1 MLYSNFRIPIEP
13 RRTPDGDFSGA
24 IMGKFESG
32 SRRFYLEASR
42 NKVGRFIKGDRPD
55 LSLSVDQSDPSQ
67 HRWKVIKSRRQ
78 TNHLILSSRRPD
90 GQDYGTGVIMAPA
103 GQAIHLLDYAASGR
117 LTHANWQIALL
128 EASPGDVFSICI
140 HAHDGYARYHYIVG
154 DREVIE
160 PSTEEFVDVYEQQI
174 EKLKHIQRRHN
185 VADLKGEWINIFA
198 PNLKGTVLF

>member
-42 NKVGRFIKGDRPD
+42 NKVGRFIKGNRPD

-78 TNHLILSSRRPD
+78 TSHLILSSSRPD
-90 GQDYGTGVIMAPA
+90 GRDYGTGVILAPA
-103 GQAIHLLDYAASGR
+103 GQTVNLLDHATSGR
-117 LTHANWQIALL
+117 LTHADWQVALL
-128 EASPGDVFSICI
+128 EVSPGDVFSICI
-140 HAHDGYARYHYIVG
+140 HTREGYVRYHYIVG

-160 PSTEEFVDVYEQQI
+160 PLTGEFVDAYKQQLA
-174 EKLKHIQRRHN
+174 KLQRIQCRHN
-185 VADLKGEWINIFA
+185 VTEIKREWINIFV